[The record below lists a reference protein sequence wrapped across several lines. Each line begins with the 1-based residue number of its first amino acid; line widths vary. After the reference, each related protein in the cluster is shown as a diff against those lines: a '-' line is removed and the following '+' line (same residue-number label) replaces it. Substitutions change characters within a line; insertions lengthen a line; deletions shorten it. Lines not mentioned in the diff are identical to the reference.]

1 MHNNIENNL
10 ASYALKSKD
19 SKGREYKEEIPKLRT
34 EFQRDRDS
42 LHRL

>member
-19 SKGREYKEEIPKLRT
+19 SKGRKLQPT
-34 EFQRDRDS
+34 S
-42 LHRL
+42 AMGK